1 MRADDITR
9 ALGDVGHKWTRQV
22 KAEEKSFSARSYRQ
36 SMWTVS
42 RTSLK
47 DICYA
52 HMPEAWNQASDN
64 GRLPTHWRQ
73 VFYVMRP
80 LCDAHPESD
89 RPLRDAT
96 FKVILEDYLADYR
109 PGWDV
114 LRGARGAFKEPHSA
128 INDNGLPMSTMGVR
142 GYLQAA
148 AKTPNARLAEIP
160 SRFPTKGAVNR
171 IAAVLICEKEGFD
184 ELLQQ
189 ERIPEEYDLAL
200 MSTKGISAVA
210 ARDLAGDLDIPCF
223 TLHDM
228 DKNGF
233 VMAAGFPFATDIG
246 IRLEDVEKWDL
257 APEEQHHRNPLKT
270 KQNLLRNGATVA
282 EADFVAAGQR
292 VELNML
298 TSPQFIEFVKGKLEA
313 HGVEKVIPDD
323 ETLEAA
329 WKRAHA
335 AIAVNKLIASTWDD
349 DAEASPETDPAEPF
363 LQKLPPAPDD
373 LAARIREAFD
383 DDPVQS
389 WDDALWTI
397 AAAHHKDGE
406 S

>member
-1 MRADDITR
+1 
-9 ALGDVGHKWTRQV
+9 V

-47 DICYA
+47 DICYT

-114 LRGARGAFKEPHSA
+114 LRGARGVFKEPHSA

-148 AKTPNARLAEIP
+148 AQTPNARLEEIA

-189 ERIPEEYDLAL
+189 ESVVRRIVFG
-200 MSTKGISAVA
+200 STAPPGRQHSRHAVQRIDA
-210 ARDLAGDLDIPCF
+210 QPA
-223 TLHDM
+223 
-228 DKNGF
+228 
-233 VMAAGFPFATDIG
+233 V
-246 IRLEDVEKWDL
+246 V
-257 APEEQHHRNPLKT
+257 
-270 KQNLLRNGATVA
+270 
-282 EADFVAAGQR
+282 GQR
-292 VELNML
+292 RQ
-298 TSPQFIEFVKGKLEA
+298 P
-313 HGVEKVIPDD
+313 
-323 ETLEAA
+323 
-329 WKRAHA
+329 R
-335 AIAVNKLIASTWDD
+335 
-349 DAEASPETDPAEPF
+349 
-363 LQKLPPAPDD
+363 
-373 LAARIREAFD
+373 RREAGPCLD
-383 DDPVQS
+383 ERV
-389 WDDALWTI
+389 ALERRLGLRRFVVGGDI
-397 AAAHHKDGE
+397 VE
-406 S
+406 PEYP